1 MNTKITTRVDTM
13 KNINH
18 PKLKQ
23 QGFSLIELMIV
34 VAIIGIISAVAFPS
48 YQDSVRKARRSDG
61 IEAVLACAAAVK
73 KRFTIINTFAAT
85 GNDPAECTGTS
96 MEGFYNVAI
105 SDRDATTFTATAT
118 AIGPQVHDTNC
129 PDFSIS
135 NTSRQTVDGATANV
149 EICWR

>member
-1 MNTKITTRVDTM
+1 M

-18 PKLKQ
+18 TKLKH

-34 VAIIGIISAVAFPS
+34 VAIIGIIASVAFPS
-48 YQDSVRKARRSDG
+48 YQDSIRKARRTDG

-73 KRFTIINTFAAT
+73 KRFTIINTFAAA

-96 MEGFYNVAI
+96 MEGFYDIAI
-105 SDRDATTFTATAT
+105 TERSATTFTARATAT
-118 AIGPQVHDTNC
+118 GPQVQDTAC

-135 NTSRQTVDGATANV
+135 NTGLQLVDDNGTNV
-149 EICWR
+149 ETCWR